1 MSLPERRNIG
11 SILGYS
17 NGRYRRAALV
27 LNIYATELLATPERF
42 LLAMAAVVALT
53 GWFAGRDIE

>member
-1 MSLPERRNIG
+1 M
-11 SILGYS
+11 
-17 NGRYRRAALV
+17 

-42 LLAMAAVVALT
+42 LLAMAAVIALT